1 MKDDK
6 QNLNL
11 FAWGASVALLIKLF
25 QIKKNKTLKYYNFTL
40 MLLSVSVT
48 LGGEEQ
54 DGLENW
60 YHRLEFLRNMVINM
74 SQSHT

>member
-25 QIKKNKTLKYYNFTL
+25 QIKKKKNIKIL
-40 MLLSVSVT
+40 
-48 LGGEEQ
+48 
-54 DGLENW
+54 
-60 YHRLEFLRNMVINM
+60 
-74 SQSHT
+74 